1 MTQTETDPD
10 AGSFRLTIAGQL
22 ADDLAAANWQVYSTA
37 GALAECLTALGWRKA
52 ADAAGPI
59 QRDVEANALAYVRT
73 CQVGREGSVR
83 YGLRAAVAVA
93 DTMAMDAT
101 RGPCITKAQEQFAEA
116 AKRVADSIW
125 ALRMR
130 IEVTR

>member
-1 MTQTETDPD
+1 MTQTEIDPD
-10 AGSFRLTIAGQL
+10 DMAAR
-22 ADDLAAANWQVYSTA
+22 LAADMRSAPARPSYLSSVDHFA
-37 GALAECLTALGWRKA
+37 IHLAALGWRKA
-52 ADAAGPI
+52 ADGGTI
-59 QRDVEANALAYVRT
+59 QREVEAAALAHVRT

-116 AKRVADSIW
+116 AKRVADAIW

-130 IEVTR
+130 VEVTR

>member
-10 AGSFRLTIAGQL
+10 DMTPRLTVDLRAAPFFASPL
-22 ADDLAAANWQVYSTA
+22 DLAEH
-37 GALAECLTALGWRKA
+37 LAALGWRKA
-52 ADAAGPI
+52 ADAGPM
-59 QRDVEANALAYVRT
+59 QQDVEAAALAHVRT

-93 DTMAMDAT
+93 DTMAMDAI
-101 RGPCITKAQEQFAEA
+101 RGASVTEAQEQFAEA
-116 AKRVADSIW
+116 AKRVADAIW
-125 ALRMR
+125 ALRMQ